1 MNNQASLF
9 SIIIPTYNS
18 NGKIQ
23 KALDSIYSQGINMD
37 LFEVICVDDC
47 SPDPSSIECIQ
58 KYKAEHHLHN
68 LQVIVHKENRRQ
80 GGARNTGVK
89 HASGKYIQFID
100 QDDYFAENAL
110 KKIVKQLNAYDI
122 DMIMWDHTFHKYH
135 KITPNLYSANHD
147 RIVDG
152 MTFIIENEYTWAPW
166 GYSYRREF
174 LLENDLKFVECVQ
187 FEDTDFVS
195 LCISK
200 AKSIQ
205 YKPFSL
211 IHYTVNKDSQTNVG
225 SESKQKMD
233 FFFQLSNRT
242 IGVAKDIKKQNIK
255 AGNKVWN
262 IGEICY
268 IAAIKRLVQYRN
280 SSGRYD
286 LIKTHVAGRFNNS
299 TSTLLRNAS
308 KHPILFT
315 YICPNIKSYC

>member
-1 MNNQASLF
+1 MNNQNTLF

-47 SPDPSSIECIQ
+47 SSETSSVECIQ
-58 KYKAEHHLHN
+58 KYKDEHHLPN

-100 QDDYFAENAL
+100 QDDYFADNAF
-110 KKIVKQLNAYDI
+110 KMIVKQTTDQEI
-122 DMIMWDHTFHKYH
+122 DMIMWNHTFHKYH
-135 KITPNLYSANHD
+135 KTNPNLYSANHD
-147 RIVDG
+147 RLVDG

-205 YKPFSL
+205 YNPFSL
-211 IHYTVNKDSQTNVG
+211 IHYTVNADSQTNVG
-225 SESKQKMD
+225 SESKQKLD
-233 FFFQLSNRT
+233 YFFQLSNRT
-242 IGVAKDIKKQNIK
+242 IEVAKEIKKQNIK
-255 AGNKVWN
+255 AGNKVLN
-262 IGEICY
+262 IGEFCY
-268 IAAIKRLVQYRN
+268 ITAIKREKIRRM
-280 SSGRYD
+280 G
-286 LIKTHVAGRFNNS
+286 
-299 TSTLLRNAS
+299 
-308 KHPILFT
+308 
-315 YICPNIKSYC
+315 